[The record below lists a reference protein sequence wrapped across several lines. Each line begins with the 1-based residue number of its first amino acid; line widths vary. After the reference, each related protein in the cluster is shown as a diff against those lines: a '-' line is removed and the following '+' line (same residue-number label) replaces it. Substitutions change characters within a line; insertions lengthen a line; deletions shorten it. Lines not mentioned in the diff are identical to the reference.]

1 MQGLCAGYGE
11 IQVLW
16 GIDVMV
22 RRGEI
27 TALIG
32 SNGAG
37 KTTLMRALSGL
48 IPIDGPAIISPKA
61 RTSPAIAPQQILA
74 HGIVHVPEGRRLF
87 GAMSVE
93 ENLLMGAYARRAG
106 RAELKRDLD
115 RVYATFPKLRE
126 RRKQAAATLSGGE
139 QQMCAI
145 GRGLMSAPLLLMIDE
160 LSLGLSPLLVEQL
173 VAALRAL
180 NAEGMSILLVE
191 QDVTIALDLCHR
203 AFVMDMGRIV
213 RTGSGSGAVRRSDHP
228 RCLSRR
234 ASGMTFVQ
242 QNPSIHSIQRGAMIK
257 TVEAPGSG
265 YRFMPGVSQ
274 YSCGIAA
281 LAGHLPSSA
290 CGSQI
295 RCR

>member
-1 MQGLCAGYGE
+1 MPPVASSLIIELKGLCAGYGE

-16 GIDVMV
+16 GIDLDV

-48 IPIDGPAIISPKA
+48 IPTRAGHYFSDGKDLTGDSAA
-61 RTSPAIAPQQILA
+61 EILR

-93 ENLLMGAYARRAG
+93 ENLLMGAYSRKAG
-106 RAELKRDLD
+106 RGEIHRDLE

-126 RRKQAAATLSGGE
+126 RRRQAAATLSGGE

-145 GRGLMSAPLLLMIDE
+145 GRGLMAAPLLLMIDE

-180 NAEGMSILLVE
+180 NATGTSILLVE
-191 QDVTIALDLCHR
+191 QDVTTALDLCHH
-203 AFVMDMGRIV
+203 AFVMDTGRIV
-213 RTGSGSGAVRRSDHP
+213 RSGAGPELLADPIVRDAY
-228 RCLSRR
+228 L
-234 ASGMTFVQ
+234 
-242 QNPSIHSIQRGAMIK
+242 
-257 TVEAPGSG
+257 
-265 YRFMPGVSQ
+265 GVLQ
-274 YSCGIAA
+274 E
-281 LAGHLPSSA
+281 
-290 CGSQI
+290 
-295 RCR
+295 

>member
-1 MQGLCAGYGE
+1 MSLILELQGLSAGYGE

-16 GIDVMV
+16 GIDLTAH
-22 RRGEI
+22 RCEI

-48 IPIDGPAIISPKA
+48 IP
-61 RTSPAIAPQQILA
+61 TSGGNYFSEGRDLTGDSAAEILM

-93 ENLLMGAYARRAG
+93 DNLLMGAYARKVRA
-106 RAELKRDLD
+106 AELKRDLD
-115 RVYATFPKLRE
+115 RVYTTFPKLRE
-126 RRKQAAATLSGGE
+126 RRNQAAGTLSGGE

-145 GRGLMSAPLLLMIDE
+145 GRGLMAAPRLLMIDE

-173 VAALRAL
+173 VASLRAL
-180 NAEGMSILLVE
+180 NREGMSILLVE

-213 RTGSGSGAVRRSDHP
+213 RTGAGTELLADPVVRDAY
-228 RCLSRR
+228 L
-234 ASGMTFVQ
+234 
-242 QNPSIHSIQRGAMIK
+242 
-257 TVEAPGSG
+257 
-265 YRFMPGVSQ
+265 GVLQ
-274 YSCGIAA
+274 E
-281 LAGHLPSSA
+281 
-290 CGSQI
+290 
-295 RCR
+295 

>member
-1 MQGLCAGYGE
+1 MADSPIVELQGLCAGYGE

-16 GIDVMV
+16 GIDMAV

-48 IPIDGPAIISPKA
+48 IPTQGGTYFADGKDVTGDSAA
-61 RTSPAIAPQQILA
+61 QILSR
-74 HGIVHVPEGRRLF
+74 GIVHVPEGRRLF

-93 ENLLMGAYARRAG
+93 DNLLMGAYSRKVSRG
-106 RAELKRDLD
+106 ELSRDLE
-115 RVYATFPKLRE
+115 RVYGTFPKLRD
-126 RRKQAAATLSGGE
+126 RRHQAAATLSGGE

-145 GRGLMSAPLLLMIDE
+145 GRGLMSAPRLLMIDE

-191 QDVTIALDLCHR
+191 QDVITALDLCHS
-203 AFVMDMGRIV
+203 AYITDMGRIV
-213 RTGSGSGAVRRSDHP
+213 RHGEGAQLLADPIIRDAY
-228 RCLSRR
+228 L
-234 ASGMTFVQ
+234 
-242 QNPSIHSIQRGAMIK
+242 
-257 TVEAPGSG
+257 
-265 YRFMPGVSQ
+265 GV
-274 YSCGIAA
+274 
-281 LAGHLPSSA
+281 LET
-290 CGSQI
+290 
-295 RCR
+295 

>member
-1 MQGLCAGYGE
+1 MASSLILELKGLCAGYGE

-16 GIDVMV
+16 GVDLDV

-48 IPIDGPAIISPKA
+48 IPTTAGHYFSEGKDLTGDDAA
-61 RTSPAIAPQQILA
+61 EILA
-74 HGIVHVPEGRRLF
+74 RGIVHVPEGRRLF

-93 ENLLMGAYARRAG
+93 ENLLMGAYARRAS
-106 RAELKRDLD
+106 RADIRRDID

-126 RRKQAAATLSGGE
+126 RRGQAAATLSGGE

-180 NAEGMSILLVE
+180 NAEGTSILLVE
-191 QDVTIALDLCHR
+191 QDVTTALDLCHR

-213 RTGSGSGAVRRSDHP
+213 RAGSGPELLADPIVRDAY
-228 RCLSRR
+228 L
-234 ASGMTFVQ
+234 
-242 QNPSIHSIQRGAMIK
+242 
-257 TVEAPGSG
+257 
-265 YRFMPGVSQ
+265 GVLQ
-274 YSCGIAA
+274 E
-281 LAGHLPSSA
+281 
-290 CGSQI
+290 
-295 RCR
+295 